1 MPTNTKFNDILTKD
15 KIDIILMNDALL
27 EESRLK
33 KDSTWQELTTH
44 PENFNFKKVEY
55 CKDCESYLL
64 IKDY

>member
-1 MPTNTKFNDILTKD
+1 
-15 KIDIILMNDALL
+15 MNDALL

-64 IKDY
+64 IKDYL